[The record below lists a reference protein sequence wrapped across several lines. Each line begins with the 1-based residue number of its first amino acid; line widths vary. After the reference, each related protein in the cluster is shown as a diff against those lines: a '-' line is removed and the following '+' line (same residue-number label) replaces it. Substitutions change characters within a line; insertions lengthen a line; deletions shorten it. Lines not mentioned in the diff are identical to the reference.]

1 MPITAPTVTTRPA
14 TLDRAAD
21 RPQQPP
27 AKGLVAAVCVLA
39 AFASLAGVFGGPAL
53 GDHEA
58 IVAQTS
64 REMRLSGDWVLPT
77 FMGQPWFRKP
87 PLPYWLVAGT
97 SYLFPND
104 PQTGLP
110 VTPVSA
116 RLPSGLAALGT
127 ILLLWKLASAMFGPR
142 AGIVTAVI
150 ASSTIL
156 FLLYA
161 PNATAEMPLTF
172 CCVWAYLHFWYA
184 VTAKQPGRQRLHML
198 LFYVALGMGML
209 AKGPAPVA
217 MVGLPLAIW
226 WYTHRPLR
234 ILARRL
240 GGRASSSPEAGE
252 GPSCPPS
259 GLPRTSAFKLA
270 FAGFLRGLWP
280 RTRES
285 FTKLWL
291 IPGLFLFALFFVP
304 WMLVIAGLGDILPA
318 RVPHAWAEW
327 NWQYVQRAQGD
338 YLDSKDRPVWYYL
351 PYVAGFIAP
360 WIFLLPEGLAA
371 PWLKRYARCHRPLLY
386 CGLWMVVAVL
396 VMSLESFKKPYYI
409 LPALP
414 GLILLM
420 GVVAN
425 RFYSQPVQPR
435 KWMWGAWAA
444 AALGFTAAVIAGVI
458 LLNRDFPDVAGR
470 LTIIM
475 VLAAVLMLVAGAIH
489 IQGRPWVAFGTMA
502 VATLV
507 TFQSIWHTSGPAL
520 DNMAPAE
527 GMAKALAK
535 LPADAEVLWADGRP
549 DARVDFYFNRRTA
562 AMIPP
567 SEIVTR
573 ILDRKA
579 AKQDL
584 QLMAVSRAI
593 DLLKDTS
600 RPIYL
605 IWERGN
611 YERARSLAGLRGHVL
626 AEIPRGGGTK
636 KNWVVVTNCPSSPS
650 TQQTGS
656 QPGE

>member
-1 MPITAPTVTTRPA
+1 MQTTLTSVTARPA
-14 TLDRAAD
+14 ELRRTADGPGTLI
-21 RPQQPP
+21 PG
-27 AKGLVAAVCVLA
+27 GLVAAVFVFAALA
-39 AFASLAGVFGGPAL
+39 CLAGVFGGPAL

-58 IVAQTS
+58 IVALTS

-97 SYLFPND
+97 SYLFPNH
-104 PQTGLP
+104 QTGLP

-116 RLPSGLAALGT
+116 RLPSGLAGLGT
-127 ILLLWKLASAMFGPR
+127 VLLLWKLGSAMFGR
-142 AGIVTAVI
+142 RTGMVTAVI

-184 VTAKQPGRQRLHML
+184 VNARQPGRQRLHML
-198 LFYVALGMGML
+198 LFYVALGVGML

-234 ILARRL
+234 ILARYR
-240 GGRASSSPEAGE
+240 PAG
-252 GPSCPPS
+252 
-259 GLPRTSAFKLA
+259 LKLA
-270 FAGFLRGLWP
+270 MAAFVRGLWP

-285 FTKLWL
+285 FTRLYL
-291 IPGLFLFALFFVP
+291 FPGLLIFAVFFVP
-304 WMLVIAGLGDILPA
+304 WMLAVAS

-351 PYVAGFIAP
+351 PYVVGFVAP
-360 WIFLLPEGLAA
+360 WFFLLAEGLAA
-371 PWLKRYARCHRPLLY
+371 PWMKRYARLHRPLLY
-386 CGLWMVVAVL
+386 CGVWMAVAVL
-396 VMSLESFKKPYYI
+396 VMSLEPFKKPYYI

-420 GVVAN
+420 AVIAD
-425 RFYSQPVQPR
+425 RFYSQPVRPQ
-435 KWMWGAWAA
+435 KWMWLAWGAA
-444 AALGFTAAVIAGVI
+444 AFGLTAGVIAGAILLSHYFPAVVGRLTLIVTFTAA
-458 LLNRDFPDVAGR
+458 
-470 LTIIM
+470 
-475 VLAAVLMLVAGAIH
+475 LMLLAGAIH
-489 IQGRPWVAFGTMA
+489 TLGRPWVAFGTLA
-502 VATLV
+502 VTTLLA
-507 TFQSIWHTSGPAL
+507 FQAVWHTAGPEL

-527 GMAKALAK
+527 GMAKALAG
-535 LPADAEVLWADGRP
+535 LPPGTQVLWADGRA
-549 DARVDFYFNRRTA
+549 DARVDFYFNCRTA

-584 QLMAVSRAI
+584 QIMAVMKAD

-600 RPIYL
+600 RPTCL

-611 YERARSLAGLRGHVL
+611 YEKARSLAGLGGRIV
-626 AEIPRGGGTK
+626 AEVPRGGGNRK
-636 KNWVVVTNCPSSPS
+636 HWVLVSN
-650 TQQTGS
+650 
-656 QPGE
+656 QP